1 MTKKIAAP
9 KDKAL
14 NNDLRN
20 KLKAFAITNVKC
32 PAEKAALDT
41 AYAVAKTFVVAAV
54 HAIYPVKD
62 MKVLERYGAAT
73 ADTCIRFGG
82 HYDYESVFHF
92 NDAVEAPY
100 VPRYNGCSERKY
112 EWSKEA
118 LVALNAYVLARQA
131 HAKALQAKKD
141 DYIRLIDGSR
151 TFNDVVGIWPAA
163 EQLRSKI
170 VPVTVE
176 QRALAVLSEDAI
188 ARIKADNAGA

>member
-9 KDKAL
+9 KDKTL
-14 NNDLRN
+14 NKDMRD
-20 KLKAFAITNVKC
+20 KLKAFTITNVKC

-41 AYAVAKTFVVAAV
+41 AYAVAKTFVLSAVVAV
-54 HAIYPVKD
+54 YPVKD

-82 HYDYESVFHF
+82 RYDHESVFHF
-92 NDAVEAPY
+92 NDAVEAPL
-100 VPRYNGCSERKY
+100 VPRHTGCGDRGY
-112 EWSKEA
+112 VWSKEA
-118 LVALNAYVLARQA
+118 KDALNAYVLARQA
-131 HAKALQAKKD
+131 HAKALQAKRD

-151 TFNDVVGIWPAA
+151 TFNDVVGVWPAA
-163 EQLRSKI
+163 EQLRPKI
-170 VPVTVE
+170 IPATVE